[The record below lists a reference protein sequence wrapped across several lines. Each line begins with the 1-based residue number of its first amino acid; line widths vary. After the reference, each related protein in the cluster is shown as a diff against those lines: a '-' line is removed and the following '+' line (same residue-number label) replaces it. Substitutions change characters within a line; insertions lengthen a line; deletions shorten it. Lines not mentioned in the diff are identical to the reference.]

1 MNICDA
7 ASLAFSQ
14 GQCMRRASNPEFVIY
29 VDELIPED
37 AARSNKKYC
46 FSNGSLVW
54 KAAADDVFAD
64 DWETVDD
71 PSPDSELTIQA
82 MKELYGTYEKDAL
95 WQRSYWIPALITA
108 INLILLA
115 VSLMRSGWF
124 V

>member
-14 GQCMRRASNPEFVIY
+14 GQCIRRASNSEFVIY

-37 AARSNKKYC
+37 AAKLKMKYC
-46 FSNGSLVW
+46 FSNGFLIW

-64 DWETVDD
+64 DWELVDD
-71 PSPDSELTIQA
+71 PSPIPDLTPEPVEDR
-82 MKELYGTYEKDAL
+82 KTYEKDAL
-95 WQRSYWIPALITA
+95 WQRSYWIPVLITA

-115 VSLMRSGWF
+115 FSLMRSGWF